1 MTHPNL
7 RLVDRVRT
15 RDAIE
20 RPIASKPDPGR
31 LVSLE
36 AWISLHFGAGAPSVH
51 TVRRW
56 CREGRM
62 DPPAQQLGRAYYV
75 HEHAR
80 YKPADH
86 APTPQGSVAPALA
99 T

>member
-1 MTHPNL
+1 MTHL
-7 RLVDRVRT
+7 RLVDRLRT

-20 RPIASKPDPGR
+20 RPPTEPVDPGR
-31 LVSLE
+31 WISLE
-36 AWISLHFGAGAPSVH
+36 AWISLNYGAGAPSVH

-62 DPPAQQLGRAYYV
+62 DPPAQQQGRAYYV
-75 HEHAR
+75 REHTV

-86 APTPQGSVAPALA
+86 ASTPQGPRAPALA
-99 T
+99 P